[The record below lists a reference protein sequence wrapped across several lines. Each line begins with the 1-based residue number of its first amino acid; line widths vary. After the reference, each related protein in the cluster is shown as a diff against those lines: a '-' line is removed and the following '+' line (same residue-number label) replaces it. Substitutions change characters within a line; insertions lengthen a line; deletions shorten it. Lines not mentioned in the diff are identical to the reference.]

1 MKQPPICVIPAP
13 QFCNVAVFK
22 PALHPTPP
30 RKYSRRLPP
39 GQIPHSHLGET
50 KGSGGHGGTEVV
62 GQMAGEP
69 SRGTVGARG
78 RGAGAGAGGVV
89 CRGAAVSSPRALPR
103 PRARAGGQ
111 SVMDAS
117 PGSRRGTSAEAR
129 TAGWGG
135 SVRRGWCTGGGGSPG
150 GGGLIRAA
158 GGASYSGGTEV
169 RGLEAW
175 AKALY
180 QFSRPHT
187 ILGTFAGVVSTSL
200 LAWVPGASRAV
211 VLAGTGQALAA
222 ALLMN
227 VAIVGVNQVYDV
239 EIDRINKPYLP
250 LASGA
255 MSMKEAVWTVVVAA
269 TLSLA
274 IGAGSRSLPLL
285 LTLGGSLALG
295 LAYSMDLPGLRW
307 KRSPAVAAAC
317 IMAVRS
323 FAVHVGFFAHVR
335 LAQGLPFAWTPTLVF
350 AVLFMLFF
358 SIVIAF
364 SKDIPDVEGDRII
377 GIRTLSVRIGTQAVF
392 RTCIAIMLTAYAGA
406 VAMGA
411 MSSTFQ
417 SRSVGVLAHSA
428 MAALMLARAREVD
441 VKSKDS
447 LYSFY
452 MFLWKLFYAEY
463 AVLPFMR

>member
-1 MKQPPICVIPAP
+1 
-13 QFCNVAVFK
+13 
-22 PALHPTPP
+22 
-30 RKYSRRLPP
+30 
-39 GQIPHSHLGET
+39 
-50 KGSGGHGGTEVV
+50 
-62 GQMAGEP
+62 
-69 SRGTVGARG
+69 
-78 RGAGAGAGGVV
+78 
-89 CRGAAVSSPRALPR
+89 
-103 PRARAGGQ
+103 
-111 SVMDAS
+111 MDAS
-117 PGSRRGTSAEAR
+117 PGARGGAAAEAG

-135 SVRRGWCTGGGGSPG
+135 SVRRGWCTGGGRGAG
-150 GGGLIRAA
+150 DRELARAA
-158 GGASYSGGTEV
+158 GGASYSGGAEV
-169 RGLEAW
+169 RDLEAW

-187 ILGTFAGVVSTSL
+187 MLGTLAGVVSTSL
-200 LAWVPGASRAV
+200 LAWVPEASRAAV
-211 VLAGTGQALAA
+211 MLAGTGQALTA

-255 MSMKEAVWTVVVAA
+255 MSMKEAVRTVVVAA

-295 LAYSMDLPGLRW
+295 LAYSTDLPGLRW

-377 GIRTLSVRIGTQAVF
+377 GIRTLSVRIGAQAVF

-406 VAMGA
+406 VAVGA
-411 MSSTFQ
+411 MSSTFL

-428 MAALMLARAREVD
+428 MAALMLVRAREVD

-463 AVLPFMR
+463 AVLPFLR